1 MAAGIIPGAISVVVS
16 PLVADVLLPDL
27 SPTSDEG
34 SGRRRSRRLR
44 LQWTPAPRNPSRV
57 AGRDDNST
65 KTHRIPDH
73 RIKENNIMD
82 LKLEVLVIPVSDV
95 DRAKAFY
102 EKLGFRLDADFP
114 AGDDFRVV
122 QVTPPG
128 SEASIIFGTGV
139 SAAAPGSAQGLHL
152 IVTDVEAAR
161 AELLARGA
169 EVSEVWHDA
178 DGVFH
183 HAGTAN
189 RVAGPHPDRADYGSF
204 ASFEDPDGNEWILQ
218 EVVTRAPGR

>member
-1 MAAGIIPGAISVVVS
+1 MSTTEMPGQLATDPTAAQALDMKFEIV
-16 PLVADVLLPDL
+16 
-27 SPTSDEG
+27 
-34 SGRRRSRRLR
+34 
-44 LQWTPAPRNPSRV
+44 
-57 AGRDDNST
+57 
-65 KTHRIPDH
+65 
-73 RIKENNIMD
+73 
-82 LKLEVLVIPVSDV
+82 VIPVSDV
-95 DRAKAFY
+95 DRAKTFY

-114 AGDDFRVV
+114 VGDSFRVV

-128 SEASIIFGTGV
+128 SEASIIFGNGV

-152 IVTDVEAAR
+152 IVADIEAAR

-169 EVSEVWHDA
+169 DVSEVWHDA

-204 ASFEDPDGNEWILQ
+204 ASFADPDGNEWTLQ
-218 EVVTRAPGR
+218 EIVTRAPGR